1 MAVSAASLHDN
12 QPAYLFFL
20 MDFRTPTVPLMAGM
34 KSSLGSSAL
43 KWNGLGVISS
53 VPYEVDICL
62 PGHVSDRIDAFDC
75 LIESVVLMNV
85 VFELVQLH
93 QMLCSPLQCL

>member
-1 MAVSAASLHDN
+1 MCLN
-12 QPAYLFFL
+12 TYLFFL

-53 VPYEVDICL
+53 VPYEVD
-62 PGHVSDRIDAFDC
+62 
-75 LIESVVLMNV
+75 
-85 VFELVQLH
+85 
-93 QMLCSPLQCL
+93 